1 MSSQLTN
8 DTKIKKSFRRVVT
21 CHDDNGRSVV
31 KSNELLT
38 PQPIPSGDADFQTVW
53 TTPTV
58 PADLNRGDDGV
69 QQTGLTLRGGSVIR
83 IVDHL
88 PGARSPMHR
97 TFSIDYG
104 IVLTGQLEL
113 ELDGGEIVPL
123 SAGDIV
129 VQRGTNHIWR
139 NPSTDTV
146 CRVAF
151 VLIEAKPVL
160 VDGKVMDERR
170 PD

>member
-1 MSSQLTN
+1 
-8 DTKIKKSFRRVVT
+8 
-21 CHDDNGRSVV
+21 
-31 KSNELLT
+31 
-38 PQPIPSGDADFQTVW
+38 
-53 TTPTV
+53 
-58 PADLNRGDDGV
+58 
-69 QQTGLTLRGGSVIR
+69 
-83 IVDHL
+83 
-88 PGARSPMHR
+88 MHR

-104 IVLTGQLEL
+104 IILTGQLEL